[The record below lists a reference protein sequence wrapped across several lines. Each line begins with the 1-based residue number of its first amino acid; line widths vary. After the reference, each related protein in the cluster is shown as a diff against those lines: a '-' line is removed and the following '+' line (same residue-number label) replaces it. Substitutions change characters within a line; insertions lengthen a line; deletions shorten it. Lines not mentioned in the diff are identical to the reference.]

1 MSVYFPGGPADIKT
15 TEGTLFGEAFY
26 FPLAIYLHDC
36 AARVSCDA
44 RYERLLLTLK
54 RADEARRTDD
64 RGTTATD
71 LTTRRLL

>member
-1 MSVYFPGGPADIKT
+1 MSVYFPGGPTSAV
-15 TEGTLFGEAFY
+15 TESVVIGDSLY